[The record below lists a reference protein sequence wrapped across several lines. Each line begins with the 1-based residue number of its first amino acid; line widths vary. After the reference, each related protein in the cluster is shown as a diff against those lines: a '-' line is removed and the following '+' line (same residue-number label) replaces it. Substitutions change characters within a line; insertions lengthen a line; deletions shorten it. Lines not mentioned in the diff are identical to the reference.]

1 MEEKLDFLYNLIF
14 DMLLVTDGR
23 TTDLLE
29 TMLDEKLLVSVIK
42 QERLNEEQGEF
53 HGRSSSAPY
62 YMRESILIG
71 DRSGLIVS
79 HNIALVHSKN
89 VPPALFE
96 KIAHK
101 QEGIGKAI
109 SSIGL
114 ESLRKVVDTGAISGE
129 AAVDLFQKPIALRFP
144 ELRDQVPYKKY
155 VIYFGLVPGI
165 QMLEYY
171 NPAIP
176 SHRLNQVFNS

>member
-1 MEEKLDFLYNLIF
+1 MEELDVWSRLIF

-29 TMLDEKLLVSVIK
+29 TLLDEKMNVTVIR
-42 QERLNEEQGEF
+42 QEQWKEGQGNGSE
-53 HGRSSSAPY
+53 GSPY
-62 YMRESILIG
+62 YLRESVL
-71 DRSGLIVS
+71 SGAMSGFVVS

-101 QEGIGKAI
+101 EEGIGKAI
-109 SSIGL
+109 SAIGMESFRKVL
-114 ESLRKVVDTGAISGE
+114 ESGRVRGQD
-129 AAVDLFQKPIALRFP
+129 AVDLFQEPITLRFP
-144 ELRDQVPYKKY
+144 ELNKPVPYKKY

-165 QMLEYY
+165 QLLEYY
-171 NPAIP
+171 NPELIH
-176 SHRLNQVFNS
+176 HRLKQQGQSDRG